1 MGKLL
6 FIFLWQINI
15 FDELNLVF
23 FYLFGA
29 VGR

>member
-15 FDELNLVF
+15 FDELNL
-23 FYLFGA
+23 LFLFIWGS
-29 VGR
+29 G